1 MFELNGV
8 ELTSQ
13 DIKNYA
19 QENNMSFTEGYEFLL
34 SKGLKE
40 KSVESSVG
48 LMENL
53 FPQIDP
59 VEEIEDVSSVKDA
72 GVWAMTGIVDAM
84 DDLGNIFTGS
94 VQRAKLL
101 DPINRIKKGTATDE
115 DIQKVLE
122 FNKNPNIGMTDEIL
136 KQDFER
142 ELIAEKY
149 GKPAAFFMTFFK
161 EGTAQKFL
169 QSTFLQVGALLT
181 ERGRAQAAK
190 GAGIGAT
197 SAASLNLVP
206 GLAFLPEEIASI
218 PIMSLSG
225 GYAGISQALEVQLTL
240 SELITEELLEKG
252 INANDATVEDVRAI
266 MEDEEVFSDIRKR
279 AVRRGNTIGT
289 IDGFTGLFLKGAIRK
304 GRGVTKRGIPT
315 RSRTSGYLAGS
326 AFETGMGLTSELAG
340 QIAGEQ
346 DLDITAILEEG
357 FIDKTMAP
365 VSLAYNLYKGPATYS
380 INGKEG
386 DSGKMSAKEFFE
398 YVNSLSDTE
407 LYEQMPLF
415 KIENDKLASNILAQ
429 RVYDVAVDME
439 VDTRINDPKKRAEA
453 IKLQKELNKIKDK
466 KGATYDKRRSKLK
479 EKINAIA
486 DEFADNE
493 VDVTKEQQN
502 EAIKLSRKDNV
513 KKLIKSESEKL
524 KEMGKDLGGLD
535 LESYDT
541 EQEMVDA
548 FVAAG
553 GNINEITRDADG
565 KVTQEA
571 LILGEKMFINIDRA
585 AAIESINPASHEV
598 LHRII
603 GNSFANLDEATRLKV
618 AGGFFNTM
626 TKSQRKFVTQRLK
639 DDYNV
644 DTVDDGFFKTDKA
657 EEIFTVFAQG
667 IRDNEI
673 TFDEGLFSKL
683 GLILQEFLR
692 KSPIFKGKFKGEFTN
707 GKQVYNF
714 LKQYNQDIETGKFSE
729 RVKDFAA
736 VDRADETK
744 TAASNRQIS
753 DEAKKI
759 QAEVDAL
766 GKKADGSK
774 MTKAEYDAGPNIK
787 AYEELISKG
796 KLRTLIKNQLVKQG
810 IDIQAEDANVNGIP
824 LQEFLEDVESRLT
837 TEILNFNPD
846 KETTTQGKFGLSGF
860 INQRIIFRTGDVAKT
875 GKKRVDTKS
884 LDKEQESAGGKSM
897 ADNIQDKEDSG
908 LQDLETEDLSAQAQ
922 QDKKIKE
929 DKGEAGIFSKL
940 RKRLTLKGQP
950 ILGERTNSESIVNT
964 ILVEVRRI
972 FVSERTPLSSDK
984 FLANLEKS
992 LDARLF
998 KLIKNALGIKKAYDD
1013 FIIENASEIANLP
1026 TKHLVAL
1033 EREVKDDADRMFTEF
1048 DKKLTSKEDV
1058 QRAVDQGLLDKEA
1071 LTKIDKG
1078 QAVNLYRKK
1087 NNINLDNVVKFFDAP
1102 PINPKTGK
1110 RSGLKGT
1117 RKDTLARR
1125 FAFELAQDALP
1136 EIARMPEV
1144 ADYRSLID
1152 NAEFGK
1158 VQINELSRMIN
1169 REPRLMFSDKKA
1181 SGKRAALTN
1190 TQKALQ
1196 KGSNISVPTQRYLEK
1211 LLNGELKQSQ
1221 IDENDINQLLANK
1234 LFLERPYERISDKGI
1249 LKDLLKEITEL
1260 RKKGF
1265 KTQKIYKM
1273 YEQHFIA
1280 LANSVMQKNSAI
1292 SADKVVREGGRPDL
1306 TFIYDNS
1313 GTIVGVEIKMD
1324 TARGVSQTASFKLV
1338 NGKFEVSFSNPNPQN
1353 TQAEQDLQNKMSER
1367 LSQLLNDSEISFD
1380 NENQGVSTD
1389 DAKTLKLISHMF
1401 LKDMRVEITA
1411 AYIAAHYNMKGLPET
1426 FINIGEAGLF
1436 YMLEN
1441 VVKPEQSKF
1450 YENKV
1455 KELVSEGI
1463 SEADAQKQARQKF
1476 VETREITLRVAEAL
1490 NIPELK
1496 SNQKLYLGAR
1506 LIVSEARPKK
1516 NNTHRVTGKIEPQ
1529 IDSKNFDDS
1538 TFGNLSNPKNMAR
1551 FVEALNNDSVKYGS
1565 KSSNRNLEKAA
1576 MNARLVDKNTKAKG
1590 ISIWDFDDT
1599 LAQTKS
1605 NVLFTDPNG
1614 KKGKLNA
1621 EDFAK
1626 KGADLLSKGYVF
1638 DFSEFSKVT
1647 DGKPGPF
1654 FKKAIDRV
1662 KKFGNKDNFIL
1673 TARPADAA
1681 GPIKQFLDSL
1691 GLDIPLENI
1700 TGLANSTPQA
1710 KALWIVDKVA
1720 DGYNDIYFA
1729 DDALANVQVV
1739 KDVLGQVNVRSN
1751 VQLAKAKYSRRKNT
1765 PIFKARMTKA
1775 RPDLTA
1781 KQIGAIVGSVFDF
1794 TESDAV
1800 PIKKRNKFENLAYN
1814 YIENGFVIL
1823 PEDGY
1828 KIIEAER
1835 LATIKKIDP
1844 MSVNNPNEIIEKY
1857 AGTVKEAKTNPDTVK
1872 EFSNKK
1878 DLGNGVVT
1886 YKVEQTKEGQL
1897 AVRKVIDTHFGK
1909 KSNPWCL
1916 AARSNRAE
1924 QEYQEFSNKDEAD
1937 RYADELKE
1945 RGYEAEVSYF
1955 AVKENVDG
1963 VEVESDGTYEV
1974 YGDLMLEPG
1983 DPRALDEAFTS
1994 WESYKRGGKGY
2005 QVVFTDGKLSH
2016 FKDGSGQYWD
2026 RMDDNKSYISKKLSD
2041 LKLEDGFTQKREL
2054 NISTGKEVV
2063 LEQTKITGNKQN
2075 GVYTETVVDPRD
2087 NTTTTNKKE
2096 YKDGEQLSHKQTT
2109 KKSNGVTTIVVGGV
2123 LDIETIYP
2131 EGFDNTGVKYTEVG
2145 KIMKKA
2151 SKQTGLD
2158 LYIKN
2163 PTSIRTFEKPGTRTD
2178 VKVVKGAVGGKEITL
2193 EVEITT
2199 VETQGAP
2206 LSSRFQDRTDS
2217 IKVNGKT
2224 VYTAPKVNLSKSS
2237 LRRSKAVQNVLK
2249 QFDIKSDVQQAKI
2262 KASNRRSVD
2271 FNKILER
2278 KTGVPFDETFSRA
2291 RAIKRGRDKN
2301 KFQLFVPPSAD
2312 DFVGLIYYMIGKGRQ
2327 GEQDFQFLKKNLIDP
2342 FARASRELDMARQS
2356 LINDWNNV
2364 RKKHKDAVKKLG
2376 KKIPGMDY
2384 TYDDAIRVFLWDLTG
2399 QEIPGLSKK
2408 EVRELR
2414 DVVVKN
2420 MGLIKFAMDV
2430 KLIVQLKDGYVK
2442 PDESWTAGSIA
2453 SDVQE
2458 AVNDIRRGEFLQEW
2472 SKNIKELFTEDNLNK
2487 LEALFGTTYRQ
2498 SLEDILY
2505 RMEKGKNRPKGTDAA
2520 TNRFMN
2526 WLAGSVGA
2534 IMFFNVKSAV
2544 LQNISILNYIN
2555 YTDNNPIQAARAF
2568 ANQKQYWADFAYIF
2582 NSDFLKQRRSGLNTN
2597 IESNELASIAA
2608 NATNKARAILAYLL
2622 KIGFTP
2628 TQIADSFAISAGGA
2642 TFYRNRV
2649 KRFVSEGMSQAEA
2662 EKQAFAEFRETTEE
2676 SQQSARPDRISKQQA
2691 SSLGRLLLN
2700 FQNYPMQ
2707 QNRIIKK
2714 TVLDMKNGRGDMKQH
2729 VSRLLYY
2736 GFAQNIIFLSLQ
2748 NALFAMLFEEA
2759 EDDDELL
2766 DTKTERIF
2774 NGMADTLLRG
2784 SGIVG
2789 GIIATVKNTVL
2800 KAMSEGKKGRN
2811 ANEANILLEVTNL
2824 SPAVGSKLRKIVKG
2838 FRSYKWDKDAISE
2851 MEIYDSRNPIWSI
2864 SAPIIEG
2871 TTNAPVD
2878 RIVRKINNIRLALD
2892 SNYSAMARLSMF
2904 LGVSPYELGINPMK
2918 DVKDAR
2924 QRSKDKSKGKGN
2936 QSTSTKK
2943 GEKRCKAATSSGP
2956 RCRNMTNNKNGK
2968 CYAHQ

>member
-19 QENNMSFTEGYEFLL
+19 QENDMSFTEGYEFLL
-34 SKGLKE
+34 GKGLKE
-40 KSVESSVG
+40 KSVESSDS

-59 VEEIEDVSSVKDA
+59 VEEKEDISSVKDA
-72 GVWAMTGIVDAM
+72 GVWAMTGILDAI
-84 DDLGNIFTGS
+84 DDIGNIFTGS

-101 DPINRIKKGTATDE
+101 DPISRIKEGTATDE
-115 DIQKVLE
+115 DIQQVLE
-122 FNKNPNIGMTDEIL
+122 FNNNPDVSMTDEIL
-136 KQDFER
+136 KQDFKR
-142 ELIAEKY
+142 ELLAEKY
-149 GKPAAFFMTFFK
+149 GKTAAFFMTLIS
-161 EGTAQKFL
+161 EGSVQKFA
-169 QSTFLQVGALLT
+169 QSTSLQLGALAT

-190 GAGIGAT
+190 GGGIGVGT
-197 SAASLNLVP
+197 AASLNLIP
-206 GLAFLPEEIASI
+206 GLAFLPEEVLSI
-218 PIMSLSG
+218 PIMGISG
-225 GYAGISQALEVQLTL
+225 MYGGVSQALEVQLTL

-252 INANDATVEDVRAI
+252 ISSKDATVEDVRAI

-289 IDGFTGLFLKGAIRK
+289 IDGFTGLFMKGAIKK

-513 KKLIKSESEKL
+513 KKLIKSESKKL

-603 GNSFANLDEATRLKV
+603 GNSFAKLDEATRLKV

-626 TKSQRKFVTQRLK
+626 TKSQKKFVTQRLK

-644 DTVDDGFFKTDKA
+644 DTVDDSFFKTSKA

-667 IRDNEI
+667 IRDNDI

-692 KSPIFKGKFKGEFTN
+692 KSPVFKDKFKGEFTN

-714 LKQYNQDIETGKFSE
+714 LKQYNQDVETGKFSE

-736 VDRADETK
+736 VDRADGSK
-744 TAASNRQIS
+744 TAASNRQVS
-753 DEAKKI
+753 DEAKRI

-796 KLRTLIKNQLVKQG
+796 KLKTLIKNQLVKQG

-824 LQEFLEDVESRLT
+824 LQEFLEDVEGRLT

-897 ADNIQDKEDSG
+897 ADNIQDKEDASLEG
-908 LQDLETEDLSAQAQ
+908 LETEDLSAQAQ

-972 FVSERTPLSSDK
+972 FVSERTPLSSDS

-998 KLIKNALGIKKAYDD
+998 KLIKNALGTKKAYDD

-1169 REPRLMFSDKKA
+1169 REPRLMFSDRKTAGIFNK
-1181 SGKRAALTN
+1181 
-1190 TQKALQ
+1190 TQKALK
-1196 KGSNISVPTQRYLEK
+1196 KGGDISVAAQSYLQK
-1211 LLNGELKQSQ
+1211 LINGELKESQ
-1221 IDENDINQLLANK
+1221 IDNNDKNQIVALEA
-1234 LFLERPYERISDKGI
+1234 FLERRYERLSDTAI
-1249 LKDLLKEITEL
+1249 LQDLLVKIRDL
-1260 RKKGF
+1260 KRKGF
-1265 KTQKIYKM
+1265 TTQPVYKM
-1273 YEQHFIA
+1273 YEQHFIS
-1280 LANSVMQKNSAI
+1280 LANDVMQESSSIA
-1292 SADKVVREGGRPDL
+1292 ADKVVREGGRPDL

-1353 TQAEQDLQNKMSER
+1353 TQAEQDLQNKMSEK
-1367 LSQLLNDSEISFD
+1367 LLQLFNKLEISFD
-1380 NENQGVSTD
+1380 NENQGVNTK
-1389 DAKTLKLISHMF
+1389 DADKLNLAKHTF

-1426 FINIGEAGLF
+1426 FINIGDAGLF
-1436 YMLEN
+1436 YMLSDN
-1441 VVKPEQSKF
+1441 IKPELK
-1450 YENKV
+1450 
-1455 KELVSEGI
+1455 
-1463 SEADAQKQARQKF
+1463 
-1476 VETREITLRVAEAL
+1476 EITLRVAEAL
-1490 NIPELK
+1490 NIPLLD

-1506 LIVSEARPKK
+1506 LIVSDARKTK
-1516 NNTHRVTGKIEPQ
+1516 GDTHRVTGKIEPQ
-1529 IDSKNFDDS
+1529 IDSKNFDNS
-1538 TFGNLSNPKNMAR
+1538 TFGNLSNKKDMAR

-1565 KSSNRNLEKAA
+1565 KSSNRNLQRAA

-1605 NVLFTDPNG
+1605 SVLFTDPNG

-1647 DGKPGPF
+1647 DGTPGPF
-1654 FKKAIDRV
+1654 FKKAIDRI

-1739 KDVLGQVNVRSN
+1739 KDVL
-1751 VQLAKAKYSRRKNT
+1751 
-1765 PIFKARMTKA
+1765 
-1775 RPDLTA
+1775 
-1781 KQIGAIVGSVFDF
+1781 
-1794 TESDAV
+1794 E
-1800 PIKKRNKFENLAYN
+1800 
-1814 YIENGFVIL
+1814 
-1823 PEDGY
+1823 
-1828 KIIEAER
+1828 
-1835 LATIKKIDP
+1835 
-1844 MSVNNPNEIIEKY
+1844 
-1857 AGTVKEAKTNPDTVK
+1857 
-1872 EFSNKK
+1872 
-1878 DLGNGVVT
+1878 
-1886 YKVEQTKEGQL
+1886 
-1897 AVRKVIDTHFGK
+1897 
-1909 KSNPWCL
+1909 
-1916 AARSNRAE
+1916 
-1924 QEYQEFSNKDEAD
+1924 
-1937 RYADELKE
+1937 
-1945 RGYEAEVSYF
+1945 
-1955 AVKENVDG
+1955 
-1963 VEVESDGTYEV
+1963 
-1974 YGDLMLEPG
+1974 
-1983 DPRALDEAFTS
+1983 
-1994 WESYKRGGKGY
+1994 
-2005 QVVFTDGKLSH
+2005 
-2016 FKDGSGQYWD
+2016 
-2026 RMDDNKSYISKKLSD
+2026 
-2041 LKLEDGFTQKREL
+2041 
-2054 NISTGKEVV
+2054 
-2063 LEQTKITGNKQN
+2063 
-2075 GVYTETVVDPRD
+2075 
-2087 NTTTTNKKE
+2087 
-2096 YKDGEQLSHKQTT
+2096 
-2109 KKSNGVTTIVVGGV
+2109 
-2123 LDIETIYP
+2123 
-2131 EGFDNTGVKYTEVG
+2131 
-2145 KIMKKA
+2145 
-2151 SKQTGLD
+2151 
-2158 LYIKN
+2158 
-2163 PTSIRTFEKPGTRTD
+2163 
-2178 VKVVKGAVGGKEITL
+2178 
-2193 EVEITT
+2193 
-2199 VETQGAP
+2199 
-2206 LSSRFQDRTDS
+2206 
-2217 IKVNGKT
+2217 
-2224 VYTAPKVNLSKSS
+2224 
-2237 LRRSKAVQNVLK
+2237 

-2262 KASNRRSVD
+2262 KASNRKSVD

-2291 RAIKRGRDKN
+2291 RAIKRGKDKN
-2301 KFQLFVPPSAD
+2301 KFQLFVPPSAE

-2327 GEQDFQFLKKNLIDP
+2327 GEQDFQFLKKNLMDP

-2356 LINDWNNV
+2356 LVNDWNNI
-2364 RKKHKDAVKKLG
+2364 RKKHKDVVKKLG

-2384 TYDDAIRVFLWDLTG
+2384 TYDDAIRVFLWDMTG
-2399 QEIPGLSKK
+2399 QEIPGLDKK
-2408 EVRELR
+2408 EIRELR

-2420 MGLIKFAMDV
+2420 LGLIKFAMDL
-2430 KLIVQLKDGYVK
+2430 KLIVKLRDGYVK
-2442 PDESWTAGSIA
+2442 PDESWTAGNIA

-2472 SKNIKELFTEDNLNK
+2472 SQNVKELFTDENLNK
-2487 LEALFGTTYRQ
+2487 LEALYGTTYRQ

-2534 IMFFNVKSAV
+2534 IMFFNTKSAV
-2544 LQNISILNYIN
+2544 LQTISLLNYIN
-2555 YTDNNPIQAARAF
+2555 YTDNNPIQAAKAF
-2568 ANQKQYWADFAYIF
+2568 ANQKQYWTDFAYIF

-2608 NATNKARAILAYLL
+2608 NASNKARAILAYLL

-2628 TQIADSFAISAGGA
+2628 TQIADSFAIASGGA

-2662 EKQAFAEFRETTEE
+2662 ETQAFAEFRETTEE

-2774 NGMADTLLRG
+2774 NGIADTLLRG

-2800 KAMSEGKKGRN
+2800 KAMKEAKKGRN

-2851 MEIYDSRNPIWSI
+2851 MEVYDSRNPIWSI

-2871 TTNAPVD
+2871 TTNIPID
-2878 RIVRKINNIRLALD
+2878 RAVRKINNIRLALD

-2904 LGVSPYELGINPMK
+2904 LGISPYELGINPSK

-2924 QRSKDKSKGKGN
+2924 QRAKDKNKGKGN

-2956 RCRNMTNNKNGK
+2956 RCKNMTNNKNGR

>member
-19 QENNMSFTEGYEFLL
+19 QENDMSFTEGYEFLL
-34 SKGLKE
+34 GKGLKE

-101 DPINRIKKGTATDE
+101 DPISRIKKGTATDE
-115 DIQKVLE
+115 DIQQVLE
-122 FNKNPNIGMTDEIL
+122 FNKNPDIGMTDEIL

-169 QSTFLQVGALLT
+169 QSTFLQVGALAT

-190 GAGIGAT
+190 GAGIGVGT
-197 SAASLNLVP
+197 AASLNLVP

-218 PIMSLSG
+218 PIMALSG

-289 IDGFTGLFLKGAIRK
+289 IDGFTGIFLKGAIRK
-304 GRGVTKRGIPT
+304 GRGVTKRSIPT

-365 VSLAYNLYKGPATYS
+365 VSLASNLYKGPATYS

-386 DSGKMSAKEFFE
+386 DSGKMSAKKFFK

-415 KIENDKLASNILAQ
+415 KVENDKLASNILNQ

-502 EAIKLSRKDNV
+502 EAIKLERKDNV

-535 LESYDT
+535 LDAYDT

-553 GNINEITRDADG
+553 GNINEISRDADG

-598 LHRII
+598 LHRVI
-603 GNSFANLDEATRLKV
+603 GNSFASLDEATRLKV

-644 DTVDDGFFKTDKA
+644 DAVDDSFFKTNQA

-667 IRDNEI
+667 IRDNDI

-753 DEAKKI
+753 DEAKNI

-774 MTKAEYDAGPNIK
+774 MTKSEYDAGPNIK

-824 LQEFLEDVESRLT
+824 LQEFLEDVEGRLT

-897 ADNIQDKEDSG
+897 ADNIQDKEDAS
-908 LQDLETEDLSAQAQ
+908 LEDLETEDLSAQAQ

-972 FVSERTPLSSDK
+972 FVSERTPLSSDS

-998 KLIKNALGIKKAYDD
+998 KLIKNALGTKKAYDD

-1058 QRAVDQGLLDKEA
+1058 QRAVDQGLLDKDA

-1102 PINPKTGK
+1102 PINPKTSK

-1136 EIARMPEV
+1136 EIASMPEV

-1169 REPRLMFSDKKA
+1169 REPRLMFSETKA
-1181 SGKRAALTN
+1181 SGKRAPLTN

-1196 KGSNISVPTQRYLEK
+1196 KGSNISVPVQNYLEK
-1211 LLNGELKQSQ
+1211 LLNGELKQSE

-1234 LFLERPYERISDKGI
+1234 FFLERPYERISDKGI
-1249 LKDLLKEITEL
+1249 LKDLLSEITKL

-1280 LANSVMQKNSAI
+1280 LANAVMQENSAI

-1324 TARGVSQTASFKLV
+1324 TARGVAQTASFKLV
-1338 NGKFEVSFSNPNPQN
+1338 NDKFEVSFSNPNPQD

-1367 LSQLLNDSEISFD
+1367 LAQLLEGISFD

-1389 DAKTLKLISHMF
+1389 DANKLKLISHTF

-1411 AYIAAHYNMKGLPET
+1411 AYIAAHYNMKNLPET
-1426 FINIGEAGLF
+1426 FINIGNAGLF

-1450 YENKV
+1450 YKDKV
-1455 KELVSEGI
+1455 KKLVSEGI
-1463 SEADAQKQARQKF
+1463 SEADAQKQARKEF
-1476 VETREITLRVAEAL
+1476 VETREITMRVAEAL

-1506 LIVSEARPKK
+1506 LIISDARKTK
-1516 NNTHRVTGKIEPQ
+1516 GNTHRVTGKIEPQ
-1529 IDSKNFDDS
+1529 IDSKNFDKS
-1538 TFGNLSNPKNMAR
+1538 TFGNLSNPKDMAR

-1565 KSSNRNLEKAA
+1565 KSSNRNLQKAA

-1647 DGKPGPF
+1647 DGTPGPF
-1654 FKKAIDRV
+1654 FKKAIDRI

-1700 TGLANSTPQA
+1700 TGLTNSTPQA

-1739 KDVLGQVNVRSN
+1739 KDVL
-1751 VQLAKAKYSRRKNT
+1751 
-1765 PIFKARMTKA
+1765 
-1775 RPDLTA
+1775 
-1781 KQIGAIVGSVFDF
+1781 
-1794 TESDAV
+1794 E
-1800 PIKKRNKFENLAYN
+1800 
-1814 YIENGFVIL
+1814 
-1823 PEDGY
+1823 
-1828 KIIEAER
+1828 
-1835 LATIKKIDP
+1835 
-1844 MSVNNPNEIIEKY
+1844 
-1857 AGTVKEAKTNPDTVK
+1857 
-1872 EFSNKK
+1872 
-1878 DLGNGVVT
+1878 
-1886 YKVEQTKEGQL
+1886 
-1897 AVRKVIDTHFGK
+1897 
-1909 KSNPWCL
+1909 
-1916 AARSNRAE
+1916 
-1924 QEYQEFSNKDEAD
+1924 
-1937 RYADELKE
+1937 
-1945 RGYEAEVSYF
+1945 
-1955 AVKENVDG
+1955 
-1963 VEVESDGTYEV
+1963 
-1974 YGDLMLEPG
+1974 
-1983 DPRALDEAFTS
+1983 
-1994 WESYKRGGKGY
+1994 
-2005 QVVFTDGKLSH
+2005 
-2016 FKDGSGQYWD
+2016 
-2026 RMDDNKSYISKKLSD
+2026 
-2041 LKLEDGFTQKREL
+2041 
-2054 NISTGKEVV
+2054 
-2063 LEQTKITGNKQN
+2063 
-2075 GVYTETVVDPRD
+2075 
-2087 NTTTTNKKE
+2087 
-2096 YKDGEQLSHKQTT
+2096 
-2109 KKSNGVTTIVVGGV
+2109 
-2123 LDIETIYP
+2123 
-2131 EGFDNTGVKYTEVG
+2131 
-2145 KIMKKA
+2145 
-2151 SKQTGLD
+2151 
-2158 LYIKN
+2158 
-2163 PTSIRTFEKPGTRTD
+2163 
-2178 VKVVKGAVGGKEITL
+2178 
-2193 EVEITT
+2193 
-2199 VETQGAP
+2199 
-2206 LSSRFQDRTDS
+2206 
-2217 IKVNGKT
+2217 
-2224 VYTAPKVNLSKSS
+2224 
-2237 LRRSKAVQNVLK
+2237 

-2278 KTGVPFDETFSRA
+2278 KTGVPFNETFSRA
-2291 RAIKRGRDKN
+2291 RAIKRGKDKN
-2301 KFQLFVPPSAD
+2301 KFQLFVPPSAE

-2342 FARASRELDMARQS
+2342 FARASREVDMARQS
-2356 LINDWNNV
+2356 IVNDWNNV
-2364 RKKHKDAVKKLG
+2364 RKKHKAAVKKLS

-2384 TYDDAIRVFLWDLTG
+2384 TYDDAIRVFLWEITG
-2399 QEIPGLSKK
+2399 QEIPGLDKK
-2408 EVRELR
+2408 EIRELR

-2420 MGLIKFAMDV
+2420 MGLIKFAMDL

-2442 PDESWTAGSIA
+2442 PGESWTAGSIA
-2453 SDVQE
+2453 SDVNE
-2458 AVNDIRRGEFLQEW
+2458 AVNDIRRSEFLQEW
-2472 SKNIKELFTEDNLNK
+2472 SQNIKELFTEENLNK

-2555 YTDNNPIQAARAF
+2555 YTDNNPIQAAKAF
-2568 ANQKQYWADFAYIF
+2568 ANQKQYWADFAFIF
-2582 NSDFLKQRRSGLNTN
+2582 NSDFLKQRRSGLNTH

-2628 TQIADSFAISAGGA
+2628 TQIADSFAISVGGA

-2662 EKQAFAEFRETTEE
+2662 ETQAFAEFRETTEE

-2774 NGMADTLLRG
+2774 NGVADTLLRG

-2789 GIIATVKNTVL
+2789 GVIATVKNTL
-2800 KAMSEGKKGRN
+2800 LMADTQLKKGRKGEG
-2811 ANEANILLEVTNL
+2811 AKVLIEVANL
-2824 SPAVGSKLRKIVKG
+2824 SPSVGSKLRKIYKG
-2838 FRSYKWDKDAISE
+2838 YKSADWDRNAISE
-2851 MEIYDSRNPIWSI
+2851 MPLYDSRNPIWSI
-2864 SAPIIEG
+2864 SAPVIEA

-2904 LGVSPYELGINPMK
+2904 LGVSPYELGINPSK
-2918 DVKDAR
+2918 DVKDAK
-2924 QRSKDKSKGKGN
+2924 QRAKDKNKGKGN

-2956 RCRNMTNNKNGK
+2956 RCKNMTNNKNGR

>member
-19 QENNMSFTEGYEFLL
+19 QENDMSFTEGYEFLL
-34 SKGLKE
+34 GKGLKE
-40 KSVESSVG
+40 KSVESPDS

-59 VEEIEDVSSVKDA
+59 VEEKEDISSVKDA
-72 GVWAMTGIVDAM
+72 GVWAMTGILDAM
-84 DDLGNIFTGS
+84 DDIGNIFTGS

-101 DPINRIKKGTATDE
+101 DPISRIKEGTATDE
-115 DIQKVLE
+115 DIQQVLE
-122 FNKNPNIGMTDEIL
+122 FNKNPDVGMTDEIL
-136 KQDFER
+136 KQDFKR
-142 ELIAEKY
+142 ELLAEKY
-149 GKPAAFFMTFFK
+149 GKTAAFFMTLIS
-161 EGTAQKFL
+161 EGSVQKFA
-169 QSTFLQVGALLT
+169 QSTSLQLGALAT

-190 GAGIGAT
+190 GGGIGVGT
-197 SAASLNLVP
+197 AASLNLIP
-206 GLAFLPEEIASI
+206 GLAFLPEEVLSI
-218 PIMSLSG
+218 PIMGISG
-225 GYAGISQALEVQLTL
+225 MYGGVSQALEVQLTL

-252 INANDATVEDVRAI
+252 ISSKDATVEDVRAI

-289 IDGFTGLFLKGAIRK
+289 IDGFTGLFMKGAIKK

-502 EAIKLSRKDNV
+502 EAIKLQRKDNV

-565 KVTQEA
+565 KVQQEA

-603 GNSFANLDEATRLKV
+603 GNSFAKLDEATRLKV

-626 TKSQRKFVTQRLK
+626 TKSQKKFVTQRLK

-644 DTVDDGFFKTDKA
+644 DTVDDSFFKTSKA

-667 IRDNEI
+667 IRDNDI

-692 KSPIFKGKFKGEFTN
+692 KSPVFKDKFKGEFTS

-714 LKQYNQDIETGKFSE
+714 LKQYNQDIETGEFSE

-736 VDRADETK
+736 VDRDDGSK
-744 TAASNRQIS
+744 TAASNRQVS
-753 DEAKKI
+753 DEAKRI

-796 KLRTLIKNQLVKQG
+796 KLKTLIKNQLVKQG

-824 LQEFLEDVESRLT
+824 LQEFLEDVEGRLT

-897 ADNIQDKEDSG
+897 ADNIQDKEDASLEG
-908 LQDLETEDLSAQAQ
+908 LETEDLSAQAQ

-972 FVSERTPLSSDK
+972 FVSERTPLSSDS

-998 KLIKNALGIKKAYDD
+998 KLIKNALGTKKAYDD

-1169 REPRLMFSDKKA
+1169 REPRLMFSSRKTA
-1181 SGKRAALTN
+1181 GKRAPLTK
-1190 TQKALQ
+1190 TQKALK
-1196 KGSNISVPTQRYLEK
+1196 KGSNISVPTQNYLEK
-1211 LLNGELKQSQ
+1211 LLNGELKQSE
-1221 IDENDINQLLANK
+1221 IDDNNINQLLANK

-1249 LKDLLKEITEL
+1249 LKDLLTEVTKL
-1260 RKKGF
+1260 RRKGF

-1280 LANSVMQKNSAI
+1280 LANDVMQENSAI

-1353 TQAEQDLQNKMSER
+1353 TQAEQDLQNKMRER
-1367 LSQLLNDSEISFD
+1367 LLQLFNDSDISFD
-1380 NENQGVSTD
+1380 NENQGISTD
-1389 DAKTLKLISHMF
+1389 DANKLKLISHMF

-1436 YMLEN
+1436 YMLSDN
-1441 VVKPEQSKF
+1441 IKPE
-1450 YENKV
+1450 
-1455 KELVSEGI
+1455 L
-1463 SEADAQKQARQKF
+1463 
-1476 VETREITLRVAEAL
+1476 REITMRVAEAL

-1506 LIVSEARPKK
+1506 LIVSEARPTK

-1565 KSSNRNLEKAA
+1565 KSSNRNLQKAA

-1605 NVLFTDPNG
+1605 SVLFTDPNG

-1647 DGKPGPF
+1647 DGTPGPF
-1654 FKKAIDRV
+1654 FKKAIDRI

-1739 KDVLGQVNVRSN
+1739 KDVL
-1751 VQLAKAKYSRRKNT
+1751 
-1765 PIFKARMTKA
+1765 
-1775 RPDLTA
+1775 
-1781 KQIGAIVGSVFDF
+1781 
-1794 TESDAV
+1794 E
-1800 PIKKRNKFENLAYN
+1800 
-1814 YIENGFVIL
+1814 
-1823 PEDGY
+1823 
-1828 KIIEAER
+1828 
-1835 LATIKKIDP
+1835 
-1844 MSVNNPNEIIEKY
+1844 
-1857 AGTVKEAKTNPDTVK
+1857 
-1872 EFSNKK
+1872 
-1878 DLGNGVVT
+1878 
-1886 YKVEQTKEGQL
+1886 
-1897 AVRKVIDTHFGK
+1897 
-1909 KSNPWCL
+1909 
-1916 AARSNRAE
+1916 
-1924 QEYQEFSNKDEAD
+1924 
-1937 RYADELKE
+1937 
-1945 RGYEAEVSYF
+1945 
-1955 AVKENVDG
+1955 
-1963 VEVESDGTYEV
+1963 
-1974 YGDLMLEPG
+1974 
-1983 DPRALDEAFTS
+1983 
-1994 WESYKRGGKGY
+1994 
-2005 QVVFTDGKLSH
+2005 
-2016 FKDGSGQYWD
+2016 
-2026 RMDDNKSYISKKLSD
+2026 
-2041 LKLEDGFTQKREL
+2041 
-2054 NISTGKEVV
+2054 
-2063 LEQTKITGNKQN
+2063 
-2075 GVYTETVVDPRD
+2075 
-2087 NTTTTNKKE
+2087 
-2096 YKDGEQLSHKQTT
+2096 
-2109 KKSNGVTTIVVGGV
+2109 
-2123 LDIETIYP
+2123 
-2131 EGFDNTGVKYTEVG
+2131 
-2145 KIMKKA
+2145 
-2151 SKQTGLD
+2151 
-2158 LYIKN
+2158 
-2163 PTSIRTFEKPGTRTD
+2163 
-2178 VKVVKGAVGGKEITL
+2178 
-2193 EVEITT
+2193 
-2199 VETQGAP
+2199 
-2206 LSSRFQDRTDS
+2206 
-2217 IKVNGKT
+2217 
-2224 VYTAPKVNLSKSS
+2224 
-2237 LRRSKAVQNVLK
+2237 

-2262 KASNRRSVD
+2262 KASNRKSVD

-2291 RAIKRGRDKN
+2291 RAIKRGKDKN
-2301 KFQLFVPPSAD
+2301 KFQLFVPPSAE

-2327 GEQDFQFLKKNLIDP
+2327 GEQDFQFLKKNLMDP

-2356 LINDWNNV
+2356 LINDWNNI
-2364 RKKHKDAVKKLG
+2364 RKKHKDVVKKLG

-2384 TYDDAIRVFLWDLTG
+2384 TYDDAIRVFLWDMTG

-2408 EVRELR
+2408 EVIELR

-2420 MGLIKFAMDV
+2420 MGLIKFAMDL

-2458 AVNDIRRGEFLQEW
+2458 AVNDIRRAEFLQEW
-2472 SKNIKELFTEDNLNK
+2472 SQNIKELFTEENLNK

-2555 YTDNNPIQAARAF
+2555 YTDNNPIQAAKAF

-2628 TQIADSFAISAGGA
+2628 TQIADSFAIAVGGA
-2642 TFYRNRV
+2642 AFYRNRV

-2662 EKQAFAEFRETTEE
+2662 ETQAFAEFRETTEE

-2774 NGMADTLLRG
+2774 NGVADTLLRG

-2789 GIIATVKNTVL
+2789 GIIATVKNTLL

-2851 MEIYDSRNPIWSI
+2851 MEVYDSRNPIWSI

-2904 LGVSPYELGINPMK
+2904 LGISPYELGINPSK

-2924 QRSKDKSKGKGN
+2924 QRAKDKNKGKGN

-2956 RCRNMTNNKNGK
+2956 RCKNMTNNKNGR

>member
-19 QENNMSFTEGYEFLL
+19 QENDMSFTEGYEFLL

-40 KSVESSVG
+40 KSVESPDS

-59 VEEIEDVSSVKDA
+59 VEEREDISSVKDA
-72 GVWAMTGIVDAM
+72 GAWAMTGILEAI

-101 DPINRIKKGTATDE
+101 DPINRIKKGTATDD
-115 DIQKVLE
+115 DIQQVLE
-122 FNKNPNIGMTDEIL
+122 FNKNPDVGMTDEIL
-136 KQDFER
+136 KQDFKR
-142 ELIAEKY
+142 ELLAEKY
-149 GKPAAFFMTFFK
+149 GKTAAFFMTLIS
-161 EGTAQKFL
+161 EGSVQKFA
-169 QSTFLQVGALLT
+169 QSTSLQLGALAT

-190 GAGIGAT
+190 GAGIGAVT
-197 SAASLNLVP
+197 AAAAGQLGP
-206 GLAFLPEEIASI
+206 QAFLPEEIASI

-266 MEDEEVFSDIRKR
+266 MEDEEVFSDIKKR

-326 AFETGMGLTSELAG
+326 ALETGAGLTSELAG

-535 LESYDT
+535 LDAYDT

-553 GNINEITRDADG
+553 GNINEISRDADG

-603 GNSFANLDEATRLKV
+603 GNSFAKLDEATRLKV
-618 AGGFFNTM
+618 AGGFFKTM

-639 DDYNV
+639 DDYSV
-644 DTVDDGFFKTDKA
+644 DTVDDSFFKTNKA

-692 KSPIFKGKFKGEFTN
+692 KSPIFKGRFKGEFTN
-707 GKQVYNF
+707 GRQVYNF

-753 DEAKKI
+753 DEAKRI

-950 ILGERTNSESIVNT
+950 ILGERANSESIVNT

-1169 REPRLMFSDKKA
+1169 REPRLMFSDRKTA
-1181 SGKRAALTN
+1181 GKFN
-1190 TQKALQ
+1190 KTQKALK
-1196 KGSNISVPTQRYLEK
+1196 KGGDISVAAQSYLEK
-1211 LLNGELKQSQ
+1211 LINGELKENQ
-1221 IDENDINQLLANK
+1221 IDNNDKNQIVALEA
-1234 LFLERPYERISDKGI
+1234 FLERRYERLSDTAI
-1249 LKDLLKEITEL
+1249 LQDLLVKIRDL
-1260 RKKGF
+1260 KRKGF
-1265 KTQKIYKM
+1265 KAQPVYKM
-1273 YEQHFIA
+1273 YEQHFIS
-1280 LANSVMQKNSAI
+1280 LANDVMQESSAI
-1292 SADKVVREGGRPDL
+1292 TADKVVREGGRPDL

-1353 TQAEQDLQNKMSER
+1353 TQAEQDLQNKMSEK
-1367 LSQLLNDSEISFD
+1367 LLQLFNKLEISFD
-1380 NENQGVSTD
+1380 NENQGISTE
-1389 DAKTLKLISHMF
+1389 DADKLNLAKHTF
-1401 LKDMRVEITA
+1401 LEDMRVEITA
-1411 AYIAAHYNMKGLPET
+1411 AYIAAHYNAKGLPET
-1426 FINIGEAGLF
+1426 FINIGDAGLF
-1436 YMLEN
+1436 YMLSDKI
-1441 VVKPEQSKF
+1441 KPE
-1450 YENKV
+1450 
-1455 KELVSEGI
+1455 L
-1463 SEADAQKQARQKF
+1463 
-1476 VETREITLRVAEAL
+1476 REITMRVAEAL

-1506 LIVSEARPKK
+1506 LIVSDSRKTK
-1516 NNTHRVTGKIEPQ
+1516 GDTHRVTGKIEPQ
-1529 IDSKNFDDS
+1529 IDSKNFSKS
-1538 TFGNLSNPKNMAR
+1538 TLNLSNKKDMAK

-1565 KSSNRNLEKAA
+1565 KSSNRNLQKAA

-1647 DGKPGPF
+1647 DGTPGPF
-1654 FKKAIDRV
+1654 FKKAIDRI

-1720 DGYNDIYFA
+1720 DGYNDVYFA

-1739 KDVLGQVNVRSN
+1739 KDVL
-1751 VQLAKAKYSRRKNT
+1751 
-1765 PIFKARMTKA
+1765 
-1775 RPDLTA
+1775 
-1781 KQIGAIVGSVFDF
+1781 
-1794 TESDAV
+1794 E
-1800 PIKKRNKFENLAYN
+1800 
-1814 YIENGFVIL
+1814 
-1823 PEDGY
+1823 
-1828 KIIEAER
+1828 
-1835 LATIKKIDP
+1835 
-1844 MSVNNPNEIIEKY
+1844 
-1857 AGTVKEAKTNPDTVK
+1857 
-1872 EFSNKK
+1872 
-1878 DLGNGVVT
+1878 
-1886 YKVEQTKEGQL
+1886 
-1897 AVRKVIDTHFGK
+1897 
-1909 KSNPWCL
+1909 
-1916 AARSNRAE
+1916 
-1924 QEYQEFSNKDEAD
+1924 
-1937 RYADELKE
+1937 
-1945 RGYEAEVSYF
+1945 
-1955 AVKENVDG
+1955 
-1963 VEVESDGTYEV
+1963 
-1974 YGDLMLEPG
+1974 
-1983 DPRALDEAFTS
+1983 
-1994 WESYKRGGKGY
+1994 
-2005 QVVFTDGKLSH
+2005 
-2016 FKDGSGQYWD
+2016 
-2026 RMDDNKSYISKKLSD
+2026 
-2041 LKLEDGFTQKREL
+2041 
-2054 NISTGKEVV
+2054 
-2063 LEQTKITGNKQN
+2063 
-2075 GVYTETVVDPRD
+2075 
-2087 NTTTTNKKE
+2087 
-2096 YKDGEQLSHKQTT
+2096 
-2109 KKSNGVTTIVVGGV
+2109 
-2123 LDIETIYP
+2123 
-2131 EGFDNTGVKYTEVG
+2131 
-2145 KIMKKA
+2145 
-2151 SKQTGLD
+2151 
-2158 LYIKN
+2158 
-2163 PTSIRTFEKPGTRTD
+2163 
-2178 VKVVKGAVGGKEITL
+2178 
-2193 EVEITT
+2193 
-2199 VETQGAP
+2199 
-2206 LSSRFQDRTDS
+2206 
-2217 IKVNGKT
+2217 
-2224 VYTAPKVNLSKSS
+2224 
-2237 LRRSKAVQNVLK
+2237 

-2262 KASNRRSVD
+2262 KASNRKSVD

-2291 RAIKRGRDKN
+2291 RAIKRGKDKN

-2364 RKKHKDAVKKLG
+2364 RKKHKDVVKKLG
-2376 KKIPGMDY
+2376 KKIPDMDY

-2442 PDESWTAGSIA
+2442 PGESWTAGSIA

-2472 SKNIKELFTEDNLNK
+2472 SKNIKELFTEENLNK

-2505 RMEKGKNRPKGTDAA
+2505 RMENGKNRPKGTDAA

-2534 IMFFNVKSAV
+2534 IMFFNTKSAV
-2544 LQNISILNYIN
+2544 LQTISLLNYIN
-2555 YTDNNPIQAARAF
+2555 YTDNNPIQAAKAF
-2568 ANQKQYWADFAYIF
+2568 ANQKQYWADFAFIF

-2628 TQIADSFAISAGGA
+2628 TQIADSFAIASGGA

-2714 TVLDMKNGRGDMKQH
+2714 TVLDIKNGRGDMKQH

-2851 MEIYDSRNPIWSI
+2851 MEIYDSKNPIWSI

-2871 TTNAPVD
+2871 TTNVPVD
-2878 RIVRKINNIRLALD
+2878 RAIRKINNIRLALD

-2924 QRSKDKSKGKGN
+2924 QRSKDKDKGKGN

-2956 RCRNMTNNKNGK
+2956 RCKNMTNNKNGK